1 MDTPN
6 SYQEAVNGPMKTEWI
21 KAIEEEKNSLL
32 KNNTWITVDN
42 LPKGKNLVDCKWI
55 FKIKNNPDGSVARY
69 KARLVAKDYSQEYG
83 IDYNETFSPVVKYT
97 TLRTLFSIAAAR
109 GMKTKQMDVKTA
121 FLHGDLDE
129 EIYMKMPEGFG
140 NQSKICKLVKGLYGL
155 KQSPRQWNKKLNDYL
170 LDVGFRRSTADPC
183 LYVKKKNSWLLYL
196 GIYVDDLMIFGDTES
211 IIEETA
217 EALKKKFEM
226 TDLGTISYCLGLEVK
241 THGNGSI
248 KISQRKYL
256 EDILQRFNMNDC
268 KPVATPL
275 DPNCHLTK
283 EINEITSDDEEKMKN
298 IPYKE
303 AIGSLMYLMI
313 GTRPDIAAAVC
324 KLSQFMQNPGLNHW
338 SAIKRVF
345 RYLQGT
351 KDYEL
356 VYKPNKNISVV
367 GYSDADWANDLD
379 DRKSISGY
387 IFKVNGNTV
396 SWSCKKQK
404 VVALSSTEAEYMAY
418 SEAVKEAIWIR
429 ELLKDLNYEQLEPS
443 VIFEDNQS
451 TIKLA
456 KNPVQHSRTKHIDT
470 RHHFIRQMIE
480 ENQIA
485 IEYCPTEEMIADLA
499 TKGLTKSKF
508 NYLRDKL
515 GIVTNIS
522 SRGGVELC

>member
-1 MDTPN
+1 
-6 SYQEAVNGPMKTEWI
+6 
-21 KAIEEEKNSLL
+21 
-32 KNNTWITVDN
+32 
-42 LPKGKNLVDCKWI
+42 
-55 FKIKNNPDGSVARY
+55 
-69 KARLVAKDYSQEYG
+69 
-83 IDYNETFSPVVKYT
+83 
-97 TLRTLFSIAAAR
+97 
-109 GMKTKQMDVKTA
+109 
-121 FLHGDLDE
+121 
-129 EIYMKMPEGFG
+129 
-140 NQSKICKLVKGLYGL
+140 
-155 KQSPRQWNKKLNDYL
+155 
-170 LDVGFRRSTADPC
+170 
-183 LYVKKKNSWLLYL
+183 
-196 GIYVDDLMIFGDTES
+196 
-211 IIEETA
+211 
-217 EALKKKFEM
+217 
-226 TDLGTISYCLGLEVK
+226 
-241 THGNGSI
+241 
-248 KISQRKYL
+248 
-256 EDILQRFNMNDC
+256 
-268 KPVATPL
+268 
-275 DPNCHLTK
+275 
-283 EINEITSDDEEKMKN
+283 MKN

-522 SRGGVELC
+522 SRGGVKLC